1 MTHNPKPQRTAP
13 RDPAA
18 VPAGDPVEDTACTSR
33 TGQRRAPGT
42 TTHHAAVD
50 TRPHI
55 LVVHRWRD
63 EHALYENYIDHT
75 THRVTYV
82 TTELGWSSL
91 PPAAA
96 GVVEVTATDDF
107 GQVSAAAATL
117 TALFGAPD
125 RVVALN
131 EGDLDTAAGLRARL
145 GLPGQSPQ
153 DLARFRDKLVMCETV
168 SAAGVRT
175 PAFADAPDAAAVR
188 AFADTHGW
196 PVIVKPRRGTASRGV
211 LRIDSPAG
219 LSALDELPGE
229 DRLVQEFCADR
240 IYHIDGLWSG
250 GRLGPWRASRYVNSC
265 ADFTTGAVLGSAE
278 EDDPQL
284 LDALG
289 EFTASIAGALSSE
302 PWVFHLEVFVG
313 TGPDGR
319 PNLHF
324 LEAGYRVGGA
334 EIPFVWRE
342 VHGIDL
348 MAAAVDVQL
357 GRRPALTEPKTW
369 HTGGWLLVPTPVPA
383 PCRVIAAEPLT
394 ALVDGPYAQ
403 VVPPAG
409 YVVPRTGGYEHV
421 GARFRF
427 RSLCTREVES
437 AIAKA
442 AAEFRLECAAVS

>member
-1 MTHNPKPQRTAP
+1 MTHNPMPYRTAP
-13 RDPAA
+13 SDPAT
-18 VPAGDPVEDTACTSR
+18 VPTEDPVGDTARTSR
-33 TGQRRAPGT
+33 TGQRRTPGA

-63 EHALYENYIDHT
+63 EHALYENYIDHA

-107 GQVSAAAATL
+107 DQVSAAAATL

-131 EGDLDTAAGLRARL
+131 EGDLDTAAALRARL
-145 GLPGQSPQ
+145 GLPGQPPQ
-153 DLARFRDKLVMCETV
+153 DLARFRDKLVMYETV
-168 SAAGVRT
+168 GAAGVRT

-188 AFADTHGW
+188 AFAETHGW
-196 PVIVKPRRGTASRGV
+196 PVIVKPRRGTAGRGV

-229 DRLVQEFCADR
+229 ERLVQEFCADR

-250 GRLGPWRASRYVNSC
+250 SHLGPWRASRYVNSC

-284 LDALG
+284 
-289 EFTASIAGALSSE
+289 AG
-302 PWVFHLEVFVG
+302 
-313 TGPDGR
+313 
-319 PNLHF
+319 
-324 LEAGYRVGGA
+324 
-334 EIPFVWRE
+334 
-342 VHGIDL
+342 
-348 MAAAVDVQL
+348 
-357 GRRPALTEPKTW
+357 
-369 HTGGWLLVPTPVPA
+369 
-383 PCRVIAAEPLT
+383 
-394 ALVDGPYAQ
+394 
-403 VVPPAG
+403 
-409 YVVPRTGGYEHV
+409 RTG
-421 GARFRF
+421 
-427 RSLCTREVES
+427 
-437 AIAKA
+437 
-442 AAEFRLECAAVS
+442 